1 VRDFRW
7 PPPPG
12 PGPNTYGPGP
22 TGPHSGRPLLPQP
35 DTAMLATPH
44 GVDLEYLITGA
55 GKPVTVFAHG
65 LGNGIAETRPLG
77 SAVNGRRVFFQF
89 RGHGR
94 SSAPE
99 GRWTYADLARDLRAV
114 ADLTGATRVLGVSL
128 GAGALC
134 RTLADDPR
142 RFERVVLYLPSV
154 LDKPREKLARDRLT
168 GLLAAI
174 DTGDAGEV
182 ASALASEIPPNLR
195 NTPTGWAYLRQR
207 VEQLTNDGLAPGL
220 ASLQDEVPVEDRKL
234 LADVT
239 ADALVIGCRGDDL
252 HPASVAEEIAEVL
265 PKSSLHI
272 YDRPGVLW
280 TQRGDLRDRIAGFLN
295 AR

>member
-1 VRDFRW
+1 
-7 PPPPG
+7 
-12 PGPNTYGPGP
+12 
-22 TGPHSGRPLLPQP
+22 
-35 DTAMLATPH
+35 MLATPH
-44 GVDLEYLITGA
+44 GVDLEYLVTGS
-55 GKPVTVFAHG
+55 GEPVTVFAHG
-65 LGNGIAETRPLG
+65 LAGGIAETRPLG
-77 SAVNGRRVFFQF
+77 SAVAGRRVFFQF

-114 ADLTGATRVLGVSL
+114 ADLTGATRALGVSL

-142 RFERVVLYLPSV
+142 RFDRVVFYLPAA
-154 LDKPREKLARDRLT
+154 LDTARDKAGRERL
-168 GLLAAI
+168 GSLFAAI
-174 DTGDAGEV
+174 DSGDAGEV
-182 ASALASEIPPNLR
+182 ASVLAQEIPPSLR

-207 VEQLTNDGLAPGL
+207 VEQVMNDGLAPGL
-220 ASLQDEVPVEDRKL
+220 ASLPDEVPVDDRTV

-239 ADALVIGCRGDDL
+239 ADALVIGCRGDEI
-252 HPASVAEEIAEVL
+252 HPASVAEELAEAL
-265 PKSSLHI
+265 PKASLHI

-295 AR
+295 AP

>member
-1 VRDFRW
+1 
-7 PPPPG
+7 
-12 PGPNTYGPGP
+12 
-22 TGPHSGRPLLPQP
+22 
-35 DTAMLATPH
+35 MLATPH
-44 GVDLEYLITGA
+44 GVDLEYLVTGA
-55 GKPVTVFAHG
+55 GEPVTVFAHG

-77 SAVNGRRVFFQF
+77 SAVDGRRVFFQF

-114 ADLTGATRVLGVSL
+114 ADLTGATRALGVSL

-134 RTLADDPR
+134 RALADDPR
-142 RFERVVLYLPSV
+142 RFERVVLYLPSA

-174 DTGDAGEV
+174 DTGDAGEL
-182 ASALASEIPPNLR
+182 ASALASEIPANLR

-207 VEQLTNDGLAPGL
+207 VEQLMNDGLAPGL
-220 ASLQDEVPVEDRKL
+220 ASLPDEVPIEDRKVL
-234 LADVT
+234 EDVT
-239 ADALVIGCRGDDL
+239 ADALVIGCRGDEL
-252 HPASVAEEIAEVL
+252 HPAAVAEEIAEAL